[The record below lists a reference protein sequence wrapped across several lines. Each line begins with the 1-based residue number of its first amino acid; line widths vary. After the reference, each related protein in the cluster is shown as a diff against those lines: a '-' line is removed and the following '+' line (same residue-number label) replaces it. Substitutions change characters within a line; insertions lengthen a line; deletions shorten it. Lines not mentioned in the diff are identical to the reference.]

1 MNRNIRGIAAAVAGL
16 GMAAALVASPAA
28 ATPVIGNWGVWE
40 TSALGSYDQA
50 GSVTFADAAQG
61 TLDYAITFDSAGSDA
76 YAYTETSNEKGDWIP
91 AGSPAADI
99 FGANGPSDTDNML
112 IFDSSSANT
121 STMTITF
128 KEPVAANNLGF
139 VVLDID
145 SDGNSDPDESDR
157 VTIEATKAD
166 GSNLTSA
173 ELKAGVFNACN
184 VAVADMPDSC
194 GGNTDT
200 AVPTVTE
207 PTATS
212 VYFQGDLN
220 ANNDGSSGWINPTV
234 DVKSVTMTW
243 TGNDGGSSVRVFAA
257 VKPTPAALPNTGV
270 DVTSGLLAALAFGV
284 LGAAA
289 VIITRR
295 RQA

>member
-1 MNRNIRGIAAAVAGL
+1 MNRNIRGIVAAVAGL
-16 GMAAALVASPAA
+16 GMASALVASPAA
-28 ATPVIGNWGVWE
+28 ATLVIGNWGVWE
-40 TSALGSYDQA
+40 TSFVNSYDQA

-61 TLDYAITFDSAGSDA
+61 TLDYTITFDSAGSDA
-76 YAYTETSNEKGDWIP
+76 YAYTETSNEKGDWVP
-91 AGSPAADI
+91 VGSPAADI

-112 IFDSSSANT
+112 ILDSSSANT
-121 STMTITF
+121 ATMTITF

-139 VVLDID
+139 VVMDID

-157 VTIEATKAD
+157 VTIEATKTD

-173 ELKAGVFNACN
+173 ELKAGVFNTCN

-194 GGNTDT
+194 SGTTDAT
-200 AVPTVTE
+200 VPTITE

-212 VYFQGDLN
+212 VYFQGDLT
-220 ANNDGSSGWINPTV
+220 ANNEGSSGWINPTV
-234 DVKSVTMTW
+234 EVKSVSLTW
-243 TGNDGGSSVRVFAA
+243 TGNDSGSSLRVFAA
-257 VKPTPAALPNTGV
+257 VKPTPALANTGV
-270 DVTSGLLAALAFGV
+270 DVTSGLLAALAFGA